1 MLEIVKLAL
10 RRPNTFIVMALIIFL
25 FGVIS
30 IIKTPKDIFPDINL
44 PVISAVWTYSGMPPE
59 DMAGRIVYYYER
71 SLSSTVNDIE
81 HIESQSLF
89 GYGIVKIFFQP
100 DVDIRTATPR

>member
-10 RRPNTFIVMALIIFL
+10 RRPNTFIVMALVIFL

-30 IIKTPKDIFPDINL
+30 IIKTPKDIFPEINL

-71 SLSSTVNDIE
+71 SLSSTVND
-81 HIESQSLF
+81 
-89 GYGIVKIFFQP
+89 
-100 DVDIRTATPR
+100 